1 MRRLTLAAVAA
12 VALQGT
18 GAAAAPSVIPDSV
31 GSGGMSGNSVRQE
44 PVAPVPLPLP
54 VSPAN
59 AEEPLEVYPD
69 DDQLRPGRPMFGL
82 ELTTDCSVRYRG
94 AMIQPRSANEY
105 GQDGHCEYLPRILR
119 SPSGRWVA
127 LHSPLDNY
135 GYGRLA
141 LVDAGT
147 QTVALRPKALSAGM
161 RLFPLD
167 AWSTDESLLLMKD
180 VAFLGPA
187 INDLYQLT
195 VEQPCVVTLPAGALR
210 CVDRTRFVADLQAA
224 TLRAS
229 PLSRCLPGRTCY
241 LAMAIRDVRPDGD
254 GFAVTGVVQLKRVSA
269 DVYSV
274 DVTESFEPREDIEWF
289 ELSARVSGA
298 AAMEDMVLTV
308 GGRGVIT
315 SAQSNG
321 R

>member
-12 VALQGT
+12 IALQG
-18 GAAAAPSVIPDSV
+18 AAAVATAASPDVVRSDSL
-31 GSGGMSGNSVRQE
+31 SGHAGRQDGAT
-44 PVAPVPLPLP
+44 PAPLPAT
-54 VSPAN
+54 S
-59 AEEPLEVYPD
+59 EEPLDVYPD
-69 DDQLRPGRPMFGL
+69 DGQLRPGRPLFDLDMG
-82 ELTTDCSVRYRG
+82 TDCSVRYRG
-94 AMIQPRSANEY
+94 TTIQPRSAGEY
-105 GQDGHCEYLPRILR
+105 GQDGHCEYLPRVHR

-127 LHSPLDNY
+127 LYSPLDNY
-135 GYGRLA
+135 GYGQLA
-141 LVDAGT
+141 LVDAEA
-147 QTVALRPKALSAGM
+147 QTVALRPKTLSPGM

-167 AWSTDESLLLMKD
+167 TWSADESRLLMKD

-195 VEQPCVVTLPAGALR
+195 IERPCVVTLPAGALR

-241 LAMAIRDVRPDGD
+241 LAMAIREVRPDGD
-254 GFAVTGVVQLKRVSA
+254 GFAFTGAVQLKRVNA

-289 ELSARVSGA
+289 DLSGRVSGA
-298 AAMEDMVLTV
+298 AALEEMTLRV
-308 GGRGVIT
+308 GGRRVI
-315 SAQSNG
+315 SPAQSNG